1 MNLYTGNMILLAQ
14 IRDDLD
20 SWILSIE
27 SQVQDQNYHHWLNFQ
42 IQLVSINLLQIK
54 E

>member
-1 MNLYTGNMILLAQ
+1 MNVYTGNMILLAQ

-20 SWILSIE
+20 SWIFSTE
-27 SQVQDQNYHHWLNFQ
+27 SRVQDQNYHRWLNFQ
-42 IQLVSINLLQIK
+42 IQLVSINLLQMK